1 MSGSAKPSGSANSS
15 DPLRLSFHGA
25 AGTVTGSRHL
35 VHAGKTR
42 VLLDAGLFQGRK
54 KLRLRNWESPGFEP
68 WKIQHML
75 LSHTHIDH
83 VGYLP
88 RLVKLGLD
96 APVYCT
102 PAAYELAELMLLD
115 SAKIQ
120 EEDARHANR
129 NGYTKH
135 RPAKP
140 LYTVADAHRAL
151 AQRRVQRYN
160 HWLELDNGIRARFLN
175 SGHILGSAFIEIRVE
190 RGGREVRIVFS
201 GDVGRHHMPLHLDP
215 RPLPACDVLIME
227 STYGTKTHDPTP
239 VIEQIRQPFFD
250 TLSRGGTVLIP
261 AFAVGRSQQMTHV
274 LRRLMK
280 NGALPDVPIH
290 IDSPMAFKA
299 TRIYSRF
306 LNKRNIDPEVYEDGR
321 LKLFPDQVRL
331 HRSVEESKELNNIR
345 GPIILISSSGML
357 SGGRVLHHLRR
368 LAPERRNLLA
378 LVGYQAEGTRGRSIV
393 DGKKTVKLHGRHVP
407 IRCPNIQVHGLS
419 GHADGEGLLSW
430 VASAPKPPRVVFMV
444 HGRPE
449 RAAALG
455 AEVEKR
461 FGSRIFVPEMDQE
474 FDLGKL
480 LDGI

>member
-1 MSGSAKPSGSANSS
+1 MPDS
-15 DPLRLSFHGA
+15 LRLSFHGA

-35 VHAGKTR
+35 LRAGNTR

-129 NGYTKH
+129 KGYSKH

-140 LYTVADAHRAL
+140 LYTVEDARRAL
-151 AQRRVQRYN
+151 GHRRVQRYN
-160 HWLELDNGIRARFLN
+160 QWLRLEDGIKARFLN
-175 SGHILGSAFIEIRVE
+175 SGHILGSAFIELRVE

-201 GDVGRHHMPLHLDP
+201 GDIGRHHMPLHLDP

-227 STYGTKTHDPTP
+227 STYGTRVHDQTP
-239 VIEQIRQPFFD
+239 VIEQIRQPFKD
-250 TLSRGGTVLIP
+250 TLAQGGTVLIP
-261 AFAVGRSQQMTHV
+261 AFAVGRSQQMTLV

-280 NGALPDVPIH
+280 SGELPEVPIH
-290 IDSPMAFKA
+290 IDSPMAFSA

-306 LNKRNIDPEVYEDGR
+306 LDRRNIDPEVYEDGR
-321 LKLFPDQVRL
+321 LKLFPEKVRL
-331 HRSVEESKELNNIR
+331 HRSVEDSKELNNIR
-345 GPIILISSSGML
+345 GPKILISSSGML
-357 SGGRVLHHLRR
+357 SGGRVLHHLKR
-368 LAPERRNLLA
+368 LAPERRNLVA
-378 LVGYQAEGTRGRSIV
+378 LVGYQSEGTRGRAIV
-393 DGKKTVKLHGRHVP
+393 DGKRTVKLHGQHVP
-407 IRCPNIQVHGLS
+407 IRCRSIQVQGMS
-419 GHADGEGLLSW
+419 GHADGEGLLRW
-430 VASAPKPPRVVFMV
+430 VGSAPEAPRIAFMV

-455 AEVEKR
+455 AELEKR
-461 FGSRIFVPEMDQE
+461 FGTRALVPEMDDE
-474 FDLGKL
+474 FDVMSL
-480 LDGI
+480 LDGAGD